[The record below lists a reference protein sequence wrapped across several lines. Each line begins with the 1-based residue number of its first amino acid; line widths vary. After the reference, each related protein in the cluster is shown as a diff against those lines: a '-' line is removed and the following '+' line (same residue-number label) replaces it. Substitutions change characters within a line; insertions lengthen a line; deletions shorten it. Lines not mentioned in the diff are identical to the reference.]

1 MVDPRFDTPM
11 SMIEGV
17 VSCAVL
23 ILGASENIP
32 MTDRLCA
39 AMYVQWVT
47 ILVMSVQYAYACL
60 IMDGYKTGES
70 RNTMHVANC
79 KGLFI
84 TLYAHQRSEDW
95 NTTEMLE
102 MLRELWPGMP
112 DSALEESRKARFEH
126 GLIDTVFIHST
137 LELKWP

>member
-1 MVDPRFDTPM
+1 
-11 SMIEGV
+11 MIEGV
-17 VSCAVL
+17 VSCAMQ
-23 ILGASENIP
+23 ILGAPSENIP

-39 AMYVQWVT
+39 AMCVQWVT

-84 TLYAHQRSEDW
+84 VRMRILLLQVDCHCGQPVADLFWDPYTVS
-95 NTTEMLE
+95 
-102 MLRELWPGMP
+102 P
-112 DSALEESRKARFEH
+112 DEQGS
-126 GLIDTVFIHST
+126 
-137 LELKWP
+137 